1 MTLSKKEAGE
11 VIDSISDSIEDL
23 RDIMARL
30 VRKIELKV
38 DGTEVDILSIVGELP
53 GPERVW
59 FITDLELK
67 VIHYA
72 LKKFVE
78 DSCAITPV
86 YAEEPTSNG
95 SKQG

>member
-1 MTLSKKEAGE
+1 MPITKKEAGE
-11 VIDSISDSIEDL
+11 IIDTISDSIEDL

-38 DGTEVDILSIVGELP
+38 DGTEVDILSIVGEPP

-59 FITDLELK
+59 FITTLELK
-67 VIHYA
+67 IIHYA

-78 DSCAITPV
+78 NSCSV
-86 YAEEPTSNG
+86 TSAY
-95 SKQG
+95 